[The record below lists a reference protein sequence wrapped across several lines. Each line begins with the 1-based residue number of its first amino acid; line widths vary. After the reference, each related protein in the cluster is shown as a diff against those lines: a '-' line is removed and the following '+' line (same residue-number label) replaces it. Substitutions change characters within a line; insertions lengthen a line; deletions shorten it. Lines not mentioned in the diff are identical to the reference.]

1 MVILFWMIVLDLNS
15 VNIEGLLEDERFNK
29 VVAIPVRSLR
39 VWVPYNVC
47 SFIYM
52 LFLSL
57 LLCLLAW
64 NELFAAEKLSLREPK
79 L

>member
-1 MVILFWMIVLDLNS
+1 
-15 VNIEGLLEDERFNK
+15 
-29 VVAIPVRSLR
+29 
-39 VWVPYNVC
+39 
-47 SFIYM
+47 M

-79 L
+79 LW